1 MRLKTA
7 ALLALTATVAS
18 PAASPAGTVPATAA
32 TPKRCA
38 TPTGFMAGPFFADQ
52 VRARGVGCRTA
63 RRLVKRWGR
72 TDDCIMPSGPSD
84 RVCRV
89 GSYRCVNRDAGYET
103 FRTTC
108 KSGKTRA
115 VGFRAGS

>member
-7 ALLALTATVAS
+7 AVLALTVAVAS
-18 PAASPAGTVPATAA
+18 PAASPAGAASATAA
-32 TPKRCA
+32 AKRCA
-38 TPTGFMAGPFFADQ
+38 TPTGFMAGPFFVDQ
-52 VRARGVGCRTA
+52 VRARGVGCRAA

-89 GSYRCVNRDAGYET
+89 GSYRCVNRDAGYES

-108 KSGKTRA
+108 KSGRTKA

>member
-1 MRLKTA
+1 MV
-7 ALLALTATVAS
+7 LALIAAMAS
-18 PAASPAGTVPATAA
+18 AGAGPAGAGSAA
-32 TPKRCA
+32 AAAKSC
-38 TPTGFMAGPFFADQ
+38 PTRPGFTGGPFFVDQ
-52 VRARGVGCRTA
+52 LRARGVTCRAA

-72 TDDCIMPSGPSD
+72 TDDCMMPSGPSD

-89 GSYRCVNRDAGYET
+89 GSYRCVYRDAGYES

-108 KSGKTRA
+108 KSGTTRA